1 MNHRF
6 KIATDWKPQHLHE
19 LINSIHYIVRLY
31 FFDLKRALYGLGNYE
46 LQTEFKHFYIPQT
59 NGVAKSSDE
68 KDKLFQRFLKNKQ
81 FSSAVIQSTDDR
93 FTIPNVK
100 HLARKPGQRQRP
112 KTTAATILS
121 RFHI

>member
-1 MNHRF
+1 M
-6 KIATDWKPQHLHE
+6 
-19 LINSIHYIVRLY
+19 S
-31 FFDLKRALYGLGNYE
+31 G
-46 LQTEFKHFYIPQT
+46 
-59 NGVAKSSDE
+59 
-68 KDKLFQRFLKNKQ
+68 FLKNKQ

-121 RFHI
+121 PAHLLYIFTFYTHCDIKHISK